1 MDDRDC
7 VSDLDGSA
15 EPKTED
21 VLNAH
26 QTVCVQ
32 TIIKEGRILEPHDFR
47 PSRSLRR
54 QKATH
59 RYAIDTKAP
68 SFNSGPLQSIDCQ
81 QTFSSTL

>member
-1 MDDRDC
+1 MTA

-21 VLNAH
+21 MLSAH
-26 QTVCVQ
+26 QTVCIQ
-32 TIIKEGRILEPHDFR
+32 TIIREDRMLEAHDFR
-47 PSRSLRR
+47 SSKSLRR

-59 RYAIDTKAP
+59 RFAIDTKAP
-68 SFNSGPLQSIDCQ
+68 SFNNGPLKSFDCQ